1 MYNDMLILIK
11 SLINH
16 NREIR
21 HEYYYDIIYYVSSF
35 DTDISQQTNGNDG
48 KHEIWTLHMIC
59 IYNTLIKL
67 NLCNIFYLLSQID
80 VN

>member
-48 KHEIWTLHMIC
+48 KHEI
-59 IYNTLIKL
+59 
-67 NLCNIFYLLSQID
+67 
-80 VN
+80 